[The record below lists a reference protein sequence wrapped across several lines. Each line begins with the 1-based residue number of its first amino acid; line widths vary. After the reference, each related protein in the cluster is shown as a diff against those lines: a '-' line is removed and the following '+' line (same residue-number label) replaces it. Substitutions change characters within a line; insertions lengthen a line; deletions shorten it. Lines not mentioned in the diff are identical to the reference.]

1 MNNDCVICK
10 NNTDMEGI
18 RCNENHFH
26 CKDCFQTFVNF
37 NSNSLAT
44 GEINNQNGTNG
55 EIYCTMRTEA
65 NGENCC
71 KACQFSS
78 YQIAQCVDSET
89 FSKYLEA
96 IIYVSN
102 NKLEKELLTKHSKD
116 ILELKTKSNSLE
128 IERKNRQILQE
139 QLQKEFPDALQCRR
153 CGFGPIIS
161 TGCWDLETHHNHTF
175 GYGRNTRI
183 NNSCPR
189 CGWFTREKK
198 EWQKWN
204 GILPDSN
211 NFQTNNYQTNNYQT
225 NNNNRLVN
233 EFMFYSVVFYLTSL
247 IFDDINKNL
256 PYSENNHVISFLYFV
271 TISYL
276 MKNYITFS
284 LSKLEDRVRTCTS
297 ITIYILS
304 YIEFVLRIYFMSS
317 IYFDIY
323 FYEDFLCK
331 PTWYYNLSYT
341 NCIKPNMFFQIYFL
355 NKFNIITFIAKEI
368 LEYLCRI
375 CLIID

>member
-1 MNNDCVICK
+1 MVNECVICK
-10 NNTDMEGI
+10 NNTNMEGI

-26 CKDCFQTFVNF
+26 CKDCFQTFVKISSIN
-37 NSNSLAT
+37 LAR

-71 KACQFSS
+71 RACQFSS
-78 YQIAQCVDSET
+78 YQIAQCVDNEI

-96 IIYVSN
+96 LIYVSN
-102 NKLEKELLTKHSKD
+102 NKLEKELLNKHSED
-116 ILELKTKSNSLE
+116 ILELKNKSNNLE

-139 QLQKEFPDALQCRR
+139 QLQKEFPDALQCKR

-161 TGCWDLETHHNHTF
+161 TGCWDLETHHNRTF
-175 GYGRNTRI
+175 GYGSNTTI

-204 GILPDSN
+204 GILHDSN
-211 NFQTNNYQTNNYQT
+211 YFQPNNYQTNNDFPT
-225 NNNNRLVN
+225 NNNRLVN
-233 EFMFYSVVFYLTSL
+233 HYLYYSVNFYLTSL
-247 IFDDINKNL
+247 IFEDINKNL
-256 PYSENNHVISFLYFV
+256 PYSESNHVISFLYFV

-284 LSKLEDRVRTCTS
+284 LSKLDDRVRTCTS

-304 YIEFVLRIYFMSS
+304 YIEFVLRMYFISS

-323 FYEDFLCK
+323 FYEDVICK

-341 NCIKPNMFFQIYFL
+341 NCSKTNMFFQIYFL
-355 NKFNIITFIAKEI
+355 NKFNIITFITKEI
-368 LEYLCRI
+368 LEYVCRI
-375 CLIID
+375 YLIIN